1 MTTKKTPA
9 TLDPTLPFTE
19 IVILGETYKACFRFR
34 EFAKADANLRRQ
46 GVASNMLQMMPYL
59 TFETIPIVLAAALG
73 TFHPDLSFE
82 DVVALVDYDTIW
94 DIGDELVLA
103 WVAAFPDRA
112 KKGDEENPPKPA
124 QS

>member
-34 EFAKADANLRRQ
+34 EFAKAEVDLRRH
-46 GVASNMLQMMPYL
+46 GVAVNMLKMMPNL
-59 TFETIPIVLAAALG
+59 TFETIPIVLAAALS
-73 TFHPDLSFE
+73 TFHPELSFE
-82 DVVALVDYDTIW
+82 DVVALVDWDTIW
-94 DIGDELVLA
+94 EIGDQLILA
-103 WVAAFPDRA
+103 WVAVLPVRT
-112 KKGDEENPPKPA
+112 KGDKENPPKPA